1 MLELKEVRS
10 VLHTKGE
17 EKMAKNKIAIIGGG
31 HTGSTLAFIIAER
44 TLADVVLLETPKNE
58 KPASGKALDIKES
71 GPILGFNGN
80 VLGTSDYQDIAGADI
95 VVITAGAARKPGMS
109 RDDLIQIN
117 ENVMAQVTE
126 GIKKYAPESK
136 IIVLT
141 NPVDA
146 MTYAVYKLSGFP
158 KERVLGQSG
167 VLDTARYRTFVSE
180 ALNVAQT
187 DVTGLVLGGHGD
199 TMVPLLSTTM
209 VGGVP
214 LRELLVRDK
223 IDAIVERTRKGGAEI
238 VGLLGNGSAY
248 YAPAA
253 AIYEMAAA
261 ILNDERRLV
270 PAITYLDGE
279 YGFKD
284 ICLGVPTIL
293 GANGVE
299 KVVEIELSDEEE
311 QQLRD
316 SADAVEDV
324 KSALKNK

>member
-1 MLELKEVRS
+1 MSKR
-10 VLHTKGE
+10 
-17 EKMAKNKIAIIGGG
+17 KIAIIGAG
-31 HTGSTLAFIIAER
+31 HTGATLAFIVAER
-44 TLADVVLLETPKNE
+44 ALADVVLLDQPHNE
-58 KPASGKALDIKES
+58 KPAKGKALDISES
-71 GPILGFNGN
+71 GPILNFNSKIK
-80 VLGTSDYQDIAGADI
+80 GTSDYQDITGADI

-117 ENVMAQVTE
+117 EGVMAQVTD
-126 GIKKYAPESK
+126 GIKTYAPDST

-158 KERVLGQSG
+158 KNRVLGQSG

-199 TMVPLLSTTM
+199 TMVPLLSTTT

-214 LRELLVRDK
+214 LTELLEQEK
-223 IDAIVERTRKGGAEI
+223 IDAIIDRTRKGGAEI

-261 ILNDERRLV
+261 ILKDEKRLL
-270 PAITYLDGE
+270 PSITYLEGE
-279 YGFKD
+279 YGFND

-293 GANGVE
+293 GENGVE
-299 KVVEIELSDEEE
+299 QVVETTLNDDEKA
-311 QQLRD
+311 QLQA
-316 SADAVEDV
+316 SADAVEEV
-324 KSALKNK
+324 KKALKNK

>member
-1 MLELKEVRS
+1 MIKVNQKCNHSYQGGNRMS
-10 VLHTKGE
+10 KR
-17 EKMAKNKIAIIGGG
+17 KIAIIGAG
-31 HTGSTLAFIIAER
+31 HTGATLAFIVAER
-44 TLADVVLLETPKNE
+44 ALADVVLLDQPHNE
-58 KPASGKALDIKES
+58 KPAKGKALDISES
-71 GPILGFNGN
+71 GPILNFNSKIK
-80 VLGTSDYQDIAGADI
+80 GTSDYQDITGADI

-117 ENVMAQVTE
+117 EGVMAQVTD
-126 GIKKYAPESK
+126 GIKTYAPDST

-158 KERVLGQSG
+158 KNRVLGQSG

-199 TMVPLLSTTM
+199 TMVPLLSTTT

-214 LRELLVRDK
+214 LTELLEQEK
-223 IDAIVERTRKGGAEI
+223 IDAIIDRTRKGGAEI

-261 ILNDERRLV
+261 ILKDEKRLL
-270 PAITYLDGE
+270 PSITYLEGE
-279 YGFKD
+279 YGFND

-293 GANGVE
+293 GENGVE
-299 KVVEIELSDEEE
+299 QVVETTLNDDEKA
-311 QQLRD
+311 QLQA
-316 SADAVEDV
+316 SADAVEEV
-324 KSALKNK
+324 KKALKNK

>member
-1 MLELKEVRS
+1 M
-10 VLHTKGE
+10 T
-17 EKMAKNKIAIIGGG
+17 KNKIAIIGAG

-44 TLADVVLLETPKNE
+44 ALADVVLLEIPDNE
-58 KPASGKALDIKES
+58 KPARGKALDIKES
-71 GPILGFNGN
+71 GPILGFNGS
-80 VLGTSDYQDIAGADI
+80 VVGTSNYEDIQGADI

-167 VLDTARYRTFVSE
+167 ILDTARYRTFVSE
-180 ALNVAQT
+180 ALDVAQT

-199 TMVPLLSTTM
+199 TMVPILSTTL

-214 LRELLVRDK
+214 LKALLPQDK

-261 ILNDERRLV
+261 ILRDEKRLV

-299 KVVEIELSDEEE
+299 KVVELDLTEDE
-311 QQLRD
+311 QHQLQH
-316 SADAVEDV
+316 SAEAVEEV
-324 KSALKNK
+324 KSALKKK

>member
-1 MLELKEVRS
+1 MSKR
-10 VLHTKGE
+10 
-17 EKMAKNKIAIIGGG
+17 KIAIIGAG
-31 HTGSTLAFIIAER
+31 HTGATLAFIVAER
-44 TLADVVLLETPKNE
+44 ALADVVLLDQPHNE
-58 KPASGKALDIKES
+58 KPAKGKALDISES
-71 GPILGFNGN
+71 GPILNFNSKIK
-80 VLGTSDYQDIAGADI
+80 GTSDYQDITGADI

-117 ENVMAQVTE
+117 EGVMAQVTD
-126 GIKKYAPESK
+126 GIKTYAPDST

-158 KERVLGQSG
+158 KNRVLGQSG

-180 ALNVAQT
+180 VLNVAQT

-199 TMVPLLSTTM
+199 TMVPLLSTTT

-214 LRELLVRDK
+214 LTELLEQEK
-223 IDAIVERTRKGGAEI
+223 IDAIIDRTRKGGAEI

-261 ILNDERRLV
+261 ILKDEKRLL
-270 PAITYLDGE
+270 PSITYLEGE
-279 YGFKD
+279 YGFND

-293 GANGVE
+293 GENGVE
-299 KVVEIELSDEEE
+299 QVVETTLNDDEKA
-311 QQLRD
+311 QLQA
-316 SADAVEDV
+316 SADAVEEV
-324 KSALKNK
+324 KKALKNK

>member
-1 MLELKEVRS
+1 M
-10 VLHTKGE
+10 T
-17 EKMAKNKIAIIGGG
+17 KNKIAIIGAG
-31 HTGSTLAFIIAER
+31 HTGATLAFIIAER
-44 TLADVVLLETPKNE
+44 ALADVVLLEIPDNE
-58 KPASGKALDIKES
+58 KPARGKALDIKES
-71 GPILGFNGN
+71 GPILGFNGS
-80 VLGTSDYQDIAGADI
+80 VVGTSNYEDIQGADI

-167 VLDTARYRTFVSE
+167 ILDTARYRTFVSE
-180 ALNVAQT
+180 ALDVAQT

-199 TMVPLLSTTM
+199 TMVPILSTTL

-214 LRELLVRDK
+214 LKTLLPQDK

-253 AIYEMAAA
+253 AIYDMAAA
-261 ILNDERRLV
+261 ILRDEKRLV
-270 PAITYLDGE
+270 PAITYLNGE
-279 YGFKD
+279 YGFND

-299 KVVEIELSDEEE
+299 KVVELDLTEDE
-311 QQLRD
+311 QRQLQY
-316 SADAVEDV
+316 SADAVEEV